1 MQSETA
7 NFAPTAELDD
17 AYVSSLILAYSLR
30 YDENTTLSTKQK
42 LRYVVLPSEKDQDMA
57 TD

>member
-17 AYVSSLILAYSLR
+17 AYVSSLILAYSLH